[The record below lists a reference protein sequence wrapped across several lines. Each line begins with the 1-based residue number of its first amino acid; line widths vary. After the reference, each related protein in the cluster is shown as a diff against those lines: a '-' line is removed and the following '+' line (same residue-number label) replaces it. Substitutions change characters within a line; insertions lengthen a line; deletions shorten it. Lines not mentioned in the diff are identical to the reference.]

1 MRLLFENKKKSTQ
14 RLSTFQKQR
23 VDSLLNAIN
32 QNQLHLVNNNCLCG
46 NEYIENDII
55 VATKD
60 AFGIPI
66 KSILCSKCSLIR
78 AEKVFTET
86 ANTEFYKDYYRDI
99 YNSGLSHINK
109 YFEFQNKRGSN
120 FFTIIE
126 KSDCLKPIN
135 NIVEIGCGSGG
146 VLYSFLQAGKSVRGF
161 DFDKNYIEYG
171 KSKGLN
177 LIYGDYV
184 DFINDKE
191 VDLIICSHV
200 IEHFLNP
207 IQEVQNIV
215 RKIRKGGY
223 LMIEVP
229 GIFFLQKEKIKIWN
243 IFSYFQN
250 AHVIQFF
257 YEEYLKYF
265 FETIG
270 LEIIFSNER
279 CTFLCQVPND
289 YEEKNVD
296 SIYNNEMKKYVSK
309 IETYIKQSQKAW
321 KYRFLSPKYFIAT
334 LKRIIKN
341 HI

>member
-1 MRLLFENKKKSTQ
+1 MQLLFQYKKEHKNK
-14 RLSTFQKQR
+14 LSITQKQR

-32 QNQLHLVNNNCLCG
+32 QNQLNLVDNKCLCG
-46 NEYIENDII
+46 NKQIENDSI

-66 KSILCSKCSLIR
+66 KSILCSKCGLIR
-78 AEKVFTET
+78 AEKIFTET
-86 ANTEFYKDYYRDI
+86 SNAEFYKDYYRDI
-99 YNSGLSHINK
+99 YNSGLGHINK
-109 YFEFQNKRGSN
+109 YFELQNRRGNN
-120 FFTIIE
+120 FLSIIE
-126 KSDCLKPIN
+126 KQYCLGKIN

-146 VLYSFLQAGKSVRGF
+146 ILYPFLQAGKTVQGF

-171 KSKGLN
+171 KSKGIN
-177 LIYGDYV
+177 LIYGDYI
-184 DFINDKE
+184 DFINDE
-191 VDLIICSHV
+191 EIDLIICSHV

-215 RKIRKGGY
+215 KKIRKGGY

-229 GIFFLQKEKIKIWN
+229 GIFFLQKEKMNKWN

-265 FETIG
+265 FEAIG
-270 LEIIFSNER
+270 LKIIFSNER

-289 YEEKNVD
+289 YEEKNID

-321 KYRFLSPKYFIAT
+321 KYRFLSPTFFIT
-334 LKRIIKN
+334 KLKKVIN
-341 HI
+341 HF